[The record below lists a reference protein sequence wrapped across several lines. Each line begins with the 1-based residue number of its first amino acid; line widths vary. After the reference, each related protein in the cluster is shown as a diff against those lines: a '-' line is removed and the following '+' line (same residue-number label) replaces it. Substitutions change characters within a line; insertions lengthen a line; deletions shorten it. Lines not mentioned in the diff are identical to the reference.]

1 MSSLNWEHSYRY
13 SFAYNPEAINE
24 KENPSVYEL
33 WGLPYHERQ
42 WYHDPLAR
50 IEKRGKKWDLT
61 TYNTQGFQQTRGT
74 YKPLKEAK
82 AMGIAFIAMEGI
94 KHE

>member
-1 MSSLNWEHSYRY
+1 MSSLNWEVTYRY
-13 SFAYNPEAINE
+13 SYRRPEDDDD
-24 KENPSVYEL
+24 NPSLYEL
-33 WGLPYHERQ
+33 WGCPMSERK
-42 WYHDPLAR
+42 WYYDALAR
-50 IEKRGKKWDLT
+50 IEKQGKKWELT

-74 YKPLKEAK
+74 YKTLKEAK